1 MKIYKIVLASTGET
15 QIGLDGATLDNLS
28 KAQAEKLAR
37 ELRQVWARPLA
48 GDSLEV
54 VAEDDDIDQP
64 HNDFGYRF
72 RVEFLSGEPVTEWIS
87 SEADVRS
94 VIARRGLRGVRIVRE
109 DRDGVRESIAR
120 IVV

>member
-15 QIGLDGATLDNLS
+15 QIGLNGATLDNLS
-28 KAQAEKLAR
+28 KAQAEKIAR

-48 GDSLEV
+48 GDALEV
-54 VAEDDDIDQP
+54 VAEDDVHDQP
-64 HNDFGYRF
+64 YNDAGYRF
-72 RVEFLSGEPVTEWIS
+72 RVEFPDGEPVTEWIS

-94 VIARRGLRGVRIVRE
+94 VIARRGLRGVRLVRE
-109 DRDGVRESIAR
+109 YRDGARESIAR

>member
-15 QIGLDGATLDNLS
+15 QIGLNGATLDNLS

-37 ELRQVWARPLA
+37 ELRQVWVRPLA

-54 VAEDDDIDQP
+54 VAEDDIDQP

-72 RVEFLSGEPVTEWIS
+72 RVEFLGGEPVTEWIS